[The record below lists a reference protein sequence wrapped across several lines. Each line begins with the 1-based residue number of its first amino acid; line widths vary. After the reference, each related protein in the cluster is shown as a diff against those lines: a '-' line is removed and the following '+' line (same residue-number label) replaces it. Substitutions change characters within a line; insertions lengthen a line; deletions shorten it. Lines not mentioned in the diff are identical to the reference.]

1 YEALVGFQLG
11 NSGNSYYGLKPNQVV
26 EAIIFYNGEN
36 FTKNFLITG
45 VLNEYGSF
53 LGVDVDKSIIVPLSF
68 GQTIS
73 STYSGAIIIVNSL
86 NEINYVVNQIKQKF
100 GDSVDIVVA
109 EEFIQLIDNTLQ
121 SLNGLLVS
129 AGATSFIVSFMGVT
143 TTMFT
148 TVVERT
154 KEIGILRALGFTR
167 NDVVILFLTEAGVM
181 GLIGSLIGLGLGS
194 IVSLILTQEHFG
206 LGFSFLKGLSVSPM
220 YSLSFMIEVLI
231 FSTGLSIL
239 AALGP
244 AYRASKL
251 DPNKALRYE

>member
-1 YEALVGFQLG
+1 
-11 NSGNSYYGLKPNQVV
+11 
-26 EAIIFYNGEN
+26 
-36 FTKNFLITG
+36 
-45 VLNEYGSF
+45 
-53 LGVDVDKSIIVPLSF
+53 
-68 GQTIS
+68 
-73 STYSGAIIIVNSL
+73 
-86 NEINYVVNQIKQKF
+86 
-100 GDSVDIVVA
+100 
-109 EEFIQLIDNTLQ
+109 
-121 SLNGLLVS
+121 
-129 AGATSFIVSFMGVT
+129 SFMGVT

-206 LGFSFLKGLSVSPM
+206 LGFSFLKGLSVSPI